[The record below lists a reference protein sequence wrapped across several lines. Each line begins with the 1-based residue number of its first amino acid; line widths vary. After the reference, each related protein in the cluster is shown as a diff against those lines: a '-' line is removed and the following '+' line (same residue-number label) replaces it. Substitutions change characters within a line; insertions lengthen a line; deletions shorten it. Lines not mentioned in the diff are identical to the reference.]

1 MSEYEEGAF
10 SLFGDMDVANI
21 SDDPWEVAPNTYWCT
36 CTEAL
41 VKESTKD
48 GEVKHQ
54 LIIKWMID
62 EQESEYHGNTLTE
75 WYTLFPGRAW
85 DDLDA
90 NEKKAL
96 KFLKRRLRRGF
107 DLSEEEI
114 NKLRPS
120 QLVGEDAYVTVV
132 VRDGQGANAGKQFTN
147 VQDAVNKRLW
157 EEENEGQAAKDSVAF
172 DI

>member
-1 MSEYEEGAF
+1 VTEEAF
-10 SLFGDMDVANI
+10 SLFGDMDVSNI
-21 SDDPWEVAPNTYWCT
+21 SDDPWEVAPNTYWST

-48 GEVKHQ
+48 GETKTQ

-62 EQESEYHGNTLTE
+62 EPESEYHGNTLTE
-75 WYTLFPGRAW
+75 WYSLFPGRAW
-85 DDLDA
+85 ETLDA

-114 NKLRPS
+114 NRLRPS
-120 QLVGEDAYVTVV
+120 QLVGGEAFVTVV
-132 VRDGQGANAGKQFTN
+132 VRDGTGANAGKQFTN
-147 VQDAVNKRLW
+147 VQDAVSKRLW
-157 EEENEGQAAKDSVAF
+157 EEEKGEQAVSDAGSF
-172 DI
+172 GI